1 MANIKTLFKD
11 TAIYGLSSI
20 IGRFLN
26 WCLVPFYTYTLRE
39 SGEYGMVTELY
50 SWTALVIVILT
61 YGMETGFFR
70 FVNKAGEN
78 AKQVYS
84 TTLFSLIG
92 TSSLFILLGLLF
104 LPQIAGFMGYESH
117 PDFVGMMICIV
128 AVDAF
133 SCIPFAYLRYQ
144 NKAMK
149 FAALKLL
156 SIGVNIF
163 MNLFF
168 LWICPK
174 IHAWNPELISWF
186 YSPDYGVG
194 YVFLANAF
202 STGITLLALLPVC
215 RVKPDFNG
223 KLLRSMLRYSLPLL
237 VLGIAGI
244 MNQSFD
250 KIIFKHLFDDQALAQ
265 SQLGIYGACYKI
277 AIIMMMFTQA
287 FRYAYEPFIFA
298 KNKGEDKR
306 SSYVEAMKYYII
318 FAWFI
323 FLGVMFYIDILKYI
337 ISPQYHEGLVVVP
350 IVLICYLFQGI
361 YFNLSLWYKLT
372 DKTQWGAYISI
383 FGCALTVLGN
393 ILFVPKF
400 GYEAAAWTSL
410 VCFFLMMLISWALG
424 QKYYPIK
431 YDMKSALFYSAL
443 SIFLFTVGMNL
454 PIESVVWKLIARS
467 FLLGFFLVVVMTKD
481 LPLAVF
487 KKK

>member
-1 MANIKTLFKD
+1 MAGIKSLFKD

-26 WCLVPFYTYTLRE
+26 WCLVPFYTYTLRA
-39 SGEYGMVTELY
+39 SGEYGVVTELY

-70 FVNKAGEN
+70 FVNKAGEKAN
-78 AKQVYS
+78 QVYS
-84 TTLFSLIG
+84 TTLFSLTG

-104 LPQIAGFMGYESH
+104 LPQIAGFMGYDAH
-117 PDFVGMMICIV
+117 PEFVGMMIGIV

-133 SCIPFAYLRYQ
+133 CCIPFAYLRYKNQ
-144 NKAMK
+144 ALK
-149 FAALKLL
+149 FAGLKLL

-174 IHAWNPELISWF
+174 IDAWKPELIAWF
-186 YSPDYGVG
+186 YCPDFGVG
-194 YVFLANAF
+194 YVFLANVF
-202 STGITLLALLPVC
+202 STAITFLALLPVC
-215 RVKPDFNG
+215 RVKADFNG
-223 KLLRSMLRYSLPLL
+223 KLLKEMLRYSLPLL

-298 KNKGEDKR
+298 KNKGEDKKT
-306 SSYVEAMKYYII
+306 SYVEAMKYYII

-337 ISPQYHEGLVVVP
+337 ISPEYHEGLVVVP
-350 IVLICYLFQGI
+350 IVLICYLFQGV

-372 DKTQWGAYISI
+372 DKTQWGAYISLI
-383 FGCALTVLGN
+383 GCALTIIGN
-393 ILFVPKF
+393 IIFVPRY
-400 GYEAAAWTSL
+400 GYVAAAWTSL
-410 VCFFLMMLISWALG
+410 ACFLLMTLISWWLG

-431 YDMKSALFYSAL
+431 YDIKSAVFYSAL
-443 SIFLFTVGMNL
+443 SIFLFILGMNL
-454 PIESVVWKLIARS
+454 PIDALLWKLVART
-467 FLLGFFLVVVMTKD
+467 LILGFFLVVVMSKD
-481 LPLAVF
+481 LPLSFF
-487 KKK
+487 KK

>member
-1 MANIKTLFKD
+1 MAGIKSLFKD

-26 WCLVPFYTYTLRE
+26 WCLVPFYTYTLRA
-39 SGEYGMVTELY
+39 SGEYGVVTELY

-70 FVNKAGEN
+70 FVNKAGEKAN
-78 AKQVYS
+78 QVYS
-84 TTLFSLIG
+84 TTLFSLTG

-104 LPQIAGFMGYESH
+104 LPQIAGFMGYDAH
-117 PDFVGMMICIV
+117 PEFVGMMIGIV

-133 SCIPFAYLRYQ
+133 CCIPFAYLRYKNQ
-144 NKAMK
+144 ALK
-149 FAALKLL
+149 FAGLKLL

-174 IHAWNPELISWF
+174 IDAWKPELIAWF
-186 YSPDYGVG
+186 YRPDFGVG
-194 YVFLANAF
+194 YVFLANVF
-202 STGITLLALLPVC
+202 STAITFLALLPVC
-215 RVKPDFNG
+215 RVKADFNG
-223 KLLRSMLRYSLPLL
+223 KLLKEMLRYSLPLL

-298 KNKGEDKR
+298 KNKGEDKKT
-306 SSYVEAMKYYII
+306 SYVEAMKYYII

-337 ISPQYHEGLVVVP
+337 ISPEYHEGLVVVP
-350 IVLICYLFQGI
+350 IVLICYLFQGV

-372 DKTQWGAYISI
+372 DKTQWGAYISLI
-383 FGCALTVLGN
+383 GCALTIIGN
-393 ILFVPKF
+393 IIFVPRY
-400 GYEAAAWTSL
+400 GYVAAAWTSL
-410 VCFFLMMLISWALG
+410 VCFLLMTLISWWLG

-431 YDMKSALFYSAL
+431 YDMKSA
-443 SIFLFTVGMNL
+443 
-454 PIESVVWKLIARS
+454 
-467 FLLGFFLVVVMTKD
+467 
-481 LPLAVF
+481 
-487 KKK
+487 

>member
-1 MANIKTLFKD
+1 MAGIKSLFKD

-26 WCLVPFYTYTLRE
+26 WCLVPFYTYTLRA
-39 SGEYGMVTELY
+39 SGEYGVVTELY

-70 FVNKAGEN
+70 FVNKAGEKAN
-78 AKQVYS
+78 QVYS
-84 TTLFSLIG
+84 TTLFSLTG

-104 LPQIAGFMGYESH
+104 LPQIAGFMGYDAH
-117 PDFVGMMICIV
+117 PEFVGMMIGIV

-133 SCIPFAYLRYQ
+133 CCIPFAYLRYKNQ
-144 NKAMK
+144 ALK
-149 FAALKLL
+149 FAGLKLL

-174 IHAWNPELISWF
+174 IDAWKPELIAWF
-186 YSPDYGVG
+186 YRPDFGVG
-194 YVFLANAF
+194 YVFLANVF
-202 STGITLLALLPVC
+202 STAITFLALLPVC
-215 RVKPDFNG
+215 RVKADFNG
-223 KLLRSMLRYSLPLL
+223 KLLKEMLRYSLPLL

-298 KNKGEDKR
+298 KNKGEDKKT
-306 SSYVEAMKYYII
+306 SYVEAMKYYII

-337 ISPQYHEGLVVVP
+337 ISPEYHEGLVVVP
-350 IVLICYLFQGI
+350 IVLICYLFQGV

-372 DKTQWGAYISI
+372 DKTQWGAYISLI
-383 FGCALTVLGN
+383 GCALTIIGN
-393 ILFVPKF
+393 IIFVPRY
-400 GYEAAAWTSL
+400 GYVAAAWTSL
-410 VCFFLMMLISWALG
+410 ACFLLMTFISWCLG

-443 SIFLFTVGMNL
+443 SIFLFILGMNL
-454 PIESVVWKLIARS
+454 PIEALVGKLVARTL
-467 FLLGFFLVVVMTKD
+467 LLGFFLVVVMSKD
-481 LPLAVF
+481 LPLSFF
-487 KKK
+487 KK

>member
-1 MANIKTLFKD
+1 MAGIKSLFKD

-26 WCLVPFYTYTLRE
+26 WCLVPFFTYTLRA
-39 SGEYGMVTELY
+39 SGEYGVVTELY

-70 FVNKAGEN
+70 FVNKAGEKAN
-78 AKQVYS
+78 QVYS
-84 TTLFSLIG
+84 TTLFSLTG

-104 LPQIAGFMGYESH
+104 LPQIAGFMGYDAH
-117 PDFVGMMICIV
+117 PEFVGMMIGIV

-133 SCIPFAYLRYQ
+133 CCIPFAYLRYKNQ
-144 NKAMK
+144 ALK
-149 FAALKLL
+149 FAGLKLL

-174 IHAWNPELISWF
+174 IDAWKPELIAWF
-186 YSPDYGVG
+186 YRPDFGVG
-194 YVFLANAF
+194 YVFLANVF
-202 STGITLLALLPVC
+202 STAITFLALLPVC
-215 RVKPDFNG
+215 RVKADFNG
-223 KLLRSMLRYSLPLL
+223 KLLKEMLRYSLPLL

-298 KNKGEDKR
+298 KNKGEDKKT
-306 SSYVEAMKYYII
+306 SYVEAMKYYII

-337 ISPQYHEGLVVVP
+337 ISPEYHEGLVVVP
-350 IVLICYLFQGI
+350 IVLICYLFQGV

-372 DKTQWGAYISI
+372 DKTQWGAYISLI
-383 FGCALTVLGN
+383 GCALTIIGN
-393 ILFVPKF
+393 IIFVPRY
-400 GYEAAAWTSL
+400 GYVAAAWTSL
-410 VCFFLMMLISWALG
+410 VCFLLMTLISWWLG

-431 YDMKSALFYSAL
+431 YDMKSAVFYSAL
-443 SIFLFTVGMNL
+443 SIFLFILGMNL
-454 PIESVVWKLIARS
+454 PIDDLLWRLLARTLI
-467 FLLGFFLVVVMTKD
+467 LGFFLVVVMSKD
-481 LPLAVF
+481 LPLSFF
-487 KKK
+487 KK